1 MGTETTFIEKAGIV
15 YWKMAI
21 LRVTLYALIVGNT
34 EWISLTE
41 TIMDGDWG
49 RLKPFEKIR
58 IFQKCSLPVM
68 GVVLA
73 FMDNTMEKLRKDHPD
88 NPEGTK

>member
-1 MGTETTFIEKAGIV
+1 MGVETSFIQKTGLV
-15 YWKMAI
+15 YWRMAI
-21 LRVTLYALIVGNT
+21 LRVSLYALIVGNT

-49 RLKPFEKIR
+49 RLRTFEKVR
-58 IFQKCSLPVM
+58 LFQKCSLPVL

-73 FMDNTMEKLRKDHPD
+73 FLDTTMAKLRKDHPD
-88 NPEGTK
+88 NPEKP